1 MAYIIGHFFLYLNMP
16 VKFTV
21 SQINNNIDNLLKQ
34 RFSNIIIEGEIS
46 SFNISPSGHSYFTLK
61 DDKSDIPCVMF
72 KGDLLKL
79 NKSFKVGD
87 YIHCLGTLGIYTPK
101 GQFQFRV
108 LNIKSDGLGIFWENF
123 QKLKQ
128 KLSQEGLFDDIYKV
142 DIPKYIKNIC
152 IITSLNGVVKDDL
165 IKIIRSRATYQDIKI
180 FPVTVQGSNAAKSI
194 SQAIVDINKYYNF
207 DVLII
212 ARGGGSIEDLWP
224 FNEEIVAR
232 SIFESKIPIIS
243 AVGHE
248 TDYTIA
254 DFVSDKRA
262 STPSEAAE
270 IVSIN
275 QQEALIY
282 IDELFTRMDL
292 SINNIFDKNRTILDD
307 LSNRKVITD
316 PNESISILREKIHEL
331 YKYLNVYLNSK
342 INKIESSLN
351 LFQTSLNGLNPYN
364 VLNRGY
370 SFLLDNNNQNI
381 SSIND
386 VNTGDKIYSL
396 HSDGKLKLEVY
407 GKAKKDK

>member
-1 MAYIIGHFFLYLNMP
+1 MIYI
-16 VKFTV
+16 
-21 SQINNNIDNLLKQ
+21 
-34 RFSNIIIEGEIS
+34 
-46 SFNISPSGHSYFTLK
+46 
-61 DDKSDIPCVMF
+61 
-72 KGDLLKL
+72 KL
-79 NKSFKVGD
+79 
-87 YIHCLGTLGIYTPK
+87 H
-101 GQFQFRV
+101 
-108 LNIKSDGLGIFWENF
+108 
-123 QKLKQ
+123 
-128 KLSQEGLFDDIYKV
+128 
-142 DIPKYIKNIC
+142 IPKYIKNIC

-194 SQAIVDINKYYNF
+194 SQAIVDINKYYKF

-307 LSNRKVITD
+307 LSNRKVIID

-342 INKIESSLN
+342 INKIESTLN

-407 GKAKKDK
+407 GKSKKR

>member
-1 MAYIIGHFFLYLNMP
+1 MAYFYRPFFFIYMP

-21 SQINNNIDNLLKQ
+21 SQINNNIDNLIKQ

-61 DDKSDIPCVMF
+61 DEKSEISCVIF
-72 KGDLLKL
+72 KGDFLKL

-87 YIHCLGTLGIYTPK
+87 YIHCIGSLGLYTPK

-123 QKLKQ
+123 QKLKL
-128 KLSQEGLFDDIYKV
+128 KLSKEGLFDDIHKST
-142 DIPKYIKNIC
+142 IPKYIKKIC

-165 IKIIRSRATYQDIKI
+165 IKIIRSRATYQNIKI
-180 FPVTVQGSNAAKSI
+180 FPITVQGIRAANSI
-194 SQAIVDINKYYNF
+194 SQSIKHINKYYNF

-232 SIFESKIPIIS
+232 SIFESRIPIIS
-243 AVGHE
+243 AIGHE

-282 IDELFTRMDL
+282 LDELFSRMDL
-292 SINNIFDKNRTILDD
+292 SINNIFDKNRTILED

-316 PNESISILREKIHEL
+316 PDESIFILREKIHEL
-331 YKYLNVYLNSK
+331 YKYLNVYLESK

-351 LFQTSLNGLNPYN
+351 LFEATLNGLNPYN

-370 SFLLDNNNQNI
+370 SFLLNNKNQNI

-407 GKAKKDK
+407 GKRKKDK